1 MKIVIMKVFCDVLVD
16 FMYKSEVFFKIIDKK
31 RKISVE
37 DQIKRISKLKFC
49 EEKESFFDT
58 FSNFKTVLKN
68 KWTFIENI
76 HDINETNLN

>member
-49 EEKESFFDT
+49 KEKNHFLILLAILRPFLRL
-58 FSNFKTVLKN
+58 NGHLLKIFMILT
-68 KWTFIENI
+68 KQI
-76 HDINETNLN
+76 